1 MIHLVTGGS
10 GSGKSEYAE
19 NWLMEQSGAQDQ
31 LLPLLYVATMMPYTE
46 ETKKKIERH
55 RRLRAGKGFQT
66 LERYKDMQEIQ
77 VPENA
82 GILLE
87 CISNLTANELYLEDG
102 SQDQVEDTVKRIVD
116 GIRHLGE
123 CTEVLTIVT
132 NEVGSDINGYS
143 EETENY
149 RKCIGRINQE
159 LGRMADLVTEVVYG
173 IPVHLKG

>member
-66 LERYKDMQEIQ
+66 LERYKDMQEVQ
-77 VPENA
+77 VPKNR

-102 SQDQVEDTVKRIVD
+102 SQDEVEDTVRRIVD
-116 GIRHLGE
+116 GICHLGA

-149 RKCIGRINQE
+149 RKCIGHINQE
-159 LGRMADLVTEVVYG
+159 LGKIADLVTEVVYG